1 MTVSSA
7 TLSDWEIL
15 FQIIQS
21 LGGFAAM
28 IALGFSMFL
37 VLGSFIELERRQRID
52 YWTKALTGWLAGALS
67 LLAPL
72 LANTPWDNIIGFKP
86 TTIVLM
92 LGTAGALMIVSFTLQ
107 NLRGGR
113 PL

>member
-1 MTVSSA
+1 MTSA
-7 TLSDWEIL
+7 IDWRFL
-15 FQIIQS
+15 FQLIQS

-52 YWTKALTGWLAGALS
+52 YWTKALAGWGFGALS
-67 LLAPL
+67 LITHLS
-72 LANTPWDNIIGFKP
+72 ANPPADHLIGFKP
-86 TTIVLM
+86 TTVVLM
-92 LGTAGALMIVSFTLQ
+92 LGAAGALMVVSFTLQ
-107 NLRGGR
+107 HLRGGR